1 MKEEKLYTTMK
12 LVKSSMGVEQVVRKK
27 FWESN
32 FWQLIR
38 WWNGKRAFQATK
50 QHTQSRKADRNRVSL
65 GNERRALWLEH
76 ERRMALDEAGQ
87 TGKEWIVQDL
97 TSHFRDVG
105 FYLKDKRK
113 PVESFKQGT
122 TWSGV
127 KLLCLQCENELY
139 GIKVNI
145 ENY

>member
-1 MKEEKLYTTMK
+1 MKEEKLYNTMK
-12 LVKSSMGVEQVVRKK
+12 LVKSSLKVEQVVRKK

-32 FWQLIR
+32 LWQLIR
-38 WWNGKRAFQATK
+38 WWNVKRAFQATK
-50 QHTQSRKADRNRVSL
+50 QHTQSGEADRNRVSL
-65 GNERRALWLEH
+65 RNERRALWLEL
-76 ERRMALDEAGQ
+76 ERTGALDEAGQ

-105 FYLKDKRK
+105 FYRKSKRK

-139 GIKVNI
+139 EIRMNI
-145 ENY
+145 ENC